1 MSVLGLLISSSLSR
15 GKISWD
21 GSSWRRLQ
29 MCGQLLWTTE
39 RKAWSRTMLAAQP
52 IAASWSPQNNFYV
65 DAMFENSG
73 SLSLKTA
80 YIAAA
85 GSSLSN
91 HFLELWSSDHC
102 QIAWMQRW
110 ERFDPPKLN
119 TLRDIRAFRSDSI
132 AQFISRACFLFI
144 TVILFDSGFR
154 GLNKY
159 IFPSQTLKQITLFH
173 IKQLKNWLHTN
184 IFF

>member
-1 MSVLGLLISSSLSR
+1 MRVLGLLISSSLSR

-39 RKAWSRTMLAAQP
+39 RKAWSRTMLAEQP
-52 IAASWSPQNNFYV
+52 IAASWSHKITS
-65 DAMFENSG
+65 MLMLCLRNSG

-85 GSSLSN
+85 ASSLSN
-91 HFLELWSSDHC
+91 HFLELWSSDHR

-110 ERFDPPKLN
+110 ERFDPLKLN
-119 TLRDIRAFRSDSI
+119 TLRNIRAFCPESYFSIHFKNMFPVHYNDSLRFQFQRSE
-132 AQFISRACFLFI
+132 
-144 TVILFDSGFR
+144 
-154 GLNKY
+154 
-159 IFPSQTLKQITLFH
+159 
-173 IKQLKNWLHTN
+173 
-184 IFF
+184 